1 MLPLH
6 GAYTLW
12 SVFQAIQLIVIST
25 LLRKTVL
32 RRVSW
37 RFLIVIF
44 LLFVSVLL
52 DFLHGQDSLLLLL
65 LLTLAFA
72 QLERHQYFP
81 SCLMGCGLFKF
92 HLVVPAI
99 IPCIFVKRKRLLW
112 GFASTTL
119 ALLIVSVWISGFGA
133 ITAYT
138 RFLLQLNSLPMA
150 GIHDAQKANLR
161 GLFGLLLPG
170 YQHTASYLSLLS
182 SVLVMYLAVR
192 SSLLAREDVRS
203 ARLAFANA
211 VFAAVLVG
219 YHLSPHDITI
229 LLLPMVLLVDYLL
242 AAEGIPTRTRFA
254 LLLTLAALFL
264 PPLHLFLLHWH
275 RYTYACIPILV
286 LFGMSCAEI
295 RSKKPWW
302 ECRSSSRLPWT

>member
-1 MLPLH
+1 MQKGLDFPDFYAAANDSTDGRDRELYDPLVQNQYLIRYSGRVGTYFIHPAFETLIYFPFAMLPLH

-32 RRVSW
+32 RQVSW

-44 LLFVSVLL
+44 LLFASACWT
-52 DFLHGQDSLLLLL
+52 FWRPRF
-65 LLTLAFA
+65 AFA
-72 QLERHQYFP
+72 SAAADAGFRAVGTASILCRRLP
-81 SCLMGCGLFKF
+81 MGCGLFKF

-99 IPCIFVKRKRLLW
+99 IPCIFGKRKLLLW

-219 YHLSPHDITI
+219 YHLSPHDLTI
-229 LLLPMVLLVDYLL
+229 LLLPMFC
-242 AAEGIPTRTRFA
+242 G
-254 LLLTLAALFL
+254 
-264 PPLHLFLLHWH
+264 
-275 RYTYACIPILV
+275 
-286 LFGMSCAEI
+286 
-295 RSKKPWW
+295 
-302 ECRSSSRLPWT
+302 